1 VEIRKGVKMFDF
13 SIEVVMQEFV
23 KSTHELA
30 EASRL
35 TDDDPIKQG
44 MISHIYPQ
52 FDKIIGRTEKLKF
65 LISNDANYYI
75 DNKDFIK
82 EEFAKIT
89 FENRSLV
96 KEIKKIL
103 GGLN

>member
-1 VEIRKGVKMFDF
+1 MFDF

-23 KSTHELA
+23 KSTRELA
-30 EASRL
+30 DASKL
-35 TDDDPIKQG
+35 TGGDPVKQE

-52 FDKIIGRTEKLKF
+52 FEKIIARGETMKF
-65 LISNDANYYI
+65 LISNDPNYYTE
-75 DNKDFIK
+75 NKAFIK
-82 EEFAKIT
+82 EEFIKIT